1 MILCEYSIEEI
12 HKNGPELVVKWM
24 NCVNMPLLERFKF
37 MDWFKKDFTNS
48 INEYILSKKTEE
60 MNDRLKQIN
69 KDFE

>member
-1 MILCEYSIEEI
+1 MNIALKKYT
-12 HKNGPELVVKWM
+12 KNGPELVVKWM
-24 NCVNMPLLERFKF
+24 NCVDMPLLERFKF
-37 MDWFKKDFTNS
+37 IEWFKKDFTNT